1 MSTTIDR
8 ADTALPAPSPSPELD
23 RTLAAFDRVLFDAAP
38 ATSDL
43 ARLDPETGRG
53 ERFLLYRELVRSR
66 LRDLVATALPRT
78 TAVIGRAAMDRE
90 VEARLSRA
98 APTTRFFREVATEI
112 VDPSAPG
119 LASDAHPELD
129 DLARLE
135 LAQWRAMYVDPPT
148 PATREFD
155 FAARPVVTPTMQR
168 LRLTHSVHLVDR
180 PLSRGSFHVFV
191 YRRRDH
197 VIETRWMNDAL
208 AAILDRWIAGEGS
221 AIDAVRAAMSS
232 LGREPTPEIVDAMSG
247 LLAELLERGGM
258 LGSRP

>member
-1 MSTTIDR
+1 MSRT
-8 ADTALPAPSPSPELD
+8 PEPELD
-23 RTLAAFDRVLFDAAP
+23 RTLAAFDRVLFDATPSP
-38 ATSDL
+38 ADL
-43 ARLDPETGRG
+43 GALDRGGSPTRQG

-78 TAVIGRAAMDRE
+78 TAVLGRAAMDRE

-119 LASDAHPELD
+119 LATDAHPELD
-129 DLARLE
+129 ELARLE
-135 LAQWRAMYVDPPT
+135 LAQWRAMFADPPT

-191 YRRRDH
+191 YRRRC
-197 VIETRWMNDAL
+197 
-208 AAILDRWIAGEGS
+208 
-221 AIDAVRAAMSS
+221 
-232 LGREPTPEIVDAMSG
+232 
-247 LLAELLERGGM
+247 
-258 LGSRP
+258 

>member
-1 MSTTIDR
+1 VIDR
-8 ADTALPAPSPSPELD
+8 ADAALPAPSPSPELD
-23 RTLAAFDRVLFDAAP
+23 RTLAAFDRVLFDATP

-43 ARLDPETGRG
+43 AQLDPTSARG
-53 ERFLLYRELVRSR
+53 DRFLLYRELVRSR
-66 LRDLVATALPRT
+66 LRDLVAAALPRT
-78 TAVIGRAAMDRE
+78 TAVLGRAAMDRE
-90 VEARLSRA
+90 VDARLSRR

-135 LAQWRAMYVDPPT
+135 LAQWRAMFVDPAMPV
-148 PATREFD
+148 TRDFD
-155 FAARPVVTPTMQR
+155 FAARPLVTPTMQR
-168 LRLTHSVHLVDR
+168 LRLTCSVHVVDR
-180 PLSRGSFHVFV
+180 PLVRGSFHVFV

-197 VIETRWMNDAL
+197 VVETRWMSDDL
-208 AAILDRWIAGEGS
+208 AAILDRWIDGEES
-221 AIDAVRAAMSS
+221 AIDAVRAALSS
-232 LGREPTPEIVDAMSG
+232 LGRGPTPEIVEAMSG

>member
-1 MSTTIDR
+1 MSART
-8 ADTALPAPSPSPELD
+8 PEPELD
-23 RTLAAFDRVLFDAAP
+23 RTLASFDRVLFDATPSP
-38 ATSDL
+38 ADLTTLTADGTSTDG
-43 ARLDPETGRG
+43 A
-53 ERFLLYRELVRSR
+53 RFLLYRDLVRSR

-78 TAVIGRAAMDRE
+78 TSLLGRAAMDRE
-90 VEARLSRA
+90 VDARLSQR
-98 APTTRFFREVATEI
+98 PPGTRFFREVVLEI
-112 VDPSAPG
+112 VEPEAPR
-119 LASDAHPELD
+119 LASDTHPHAD

-135 LAQWRAMYVDPPT
+135 LAQWRAMFVDPPM
-148 PATREFD
+148 PATRDFD

-180 PLSRGSFHVFV
+180 PPARGTFHVFV

-197 VIETRWMNDAL
+197 VVETRWMNDTL
-208 AAILDRWIAGEGS
+208 AAILERWMRGEES
-221 AIDAVRAAMSS
+221 AIDGVRAAMTS